1 MNSILLIDDQSSVR
15 KLLKKILERHD
26 YKVHEAA
33 CSEEGLKQ
41 IDEQQI
47 DLIILDVMLENEIGY
62 QVCKNFKKN
71 ENISHIPIIFL
82 TASEE
87 STAMKEAYEAGGV
100 DFILKPVDSGSLL
113 MRVKSH
119 FAQIDARRKLQ
130 TQHEELKSY
139 QAILLQE
146 EKTAAV
152 SKMVGGL
159 SHELNNPLA
168 CIKSNF
174 NGLSK
179 YLNRISEAVAA
190 IPEEFEDFHKT
201 CKKNLKNCLDIVE
214 ESNEEFLQLRSITDR
229 LVTLDLPADEE
240 QSYSLNEAI
249 ENSLTL
255 YSKEL
260 SSCQL
265 SLEKADDLPETIC
278 HPATVTEIIS
288 SLLCNSLYA
297 VKNIDNANIC
307 ISTQHDDQNI
317 YLSIQDNGC
326 GIPENIL
333 AKIWDPFFTT
343 KDVGEGAGLGLS
355 SVSHLIKSMN
365 GSVQATSTVN
375 EGATFTITLPL
386 NNPK

>member
-1 MNSILLIDDQSSVR
+1 
-15 KLLKKILERHD
+15 
-26 YKVHEAA
+26 
-33 CSEEGLKQ
+33 
-41 IDEQQI
+41 
-47 DLIILDVMLENEIGY
+47 MLENEIGY
-62 QVCKNFKKN
+62 QVCQNFKQN
-71 ENISHIPIIFL
+71 EEISHIPIIFL

-87 STAMKEAYEAGGV
+87 STAMKKAYEAGGV

-113 MRVKSH
+113 MRVNSH
-119 FAQIDARRKLQ
+119 FAQIDARRKLEK
-130 TQHEELKSY
+130 QHEELKSY

-179 YLNRISEAVAA
+179 YLNRISEAVAS

-201 CKKNLKNCLDIVE
+201 CKKNLGNCLDIVE

-229 LVTLDLPADEE
+229 LVTLDLPPEEE

-249 ENSLTL
+249 DNSLTL
-255 YSKEL
+255 YSQEL
-260 SSCQL
+260 SNCNL
-265 SLEKADDLPETIC
+265 SLQKADGLPEIIC

-297 VKNIDNANIC
+297 VKDVEQASIT
-307 ISTQHDDQNI
+307 ISTSYNDQTI
-317 YLSIQDNGC
+317 SISIEDNGC
-326 GIPENIL
+326 GIPQKVI

-355 SVSHLIKSMN
+355 SVNHLISSMN
-365 GSVQATSTVN
+365 GSVQVESTL
-375 EGATFTITLPL
+375 GIGSTFTISLPL
-386 NNPK
+386 HNPK